1 MKVGIIG
8 LFYSLWSLDL
18 AVNKNVDIHRQRWK
32 KQFFH
37 LHKVFIRNVDIH
49 SLKFK
54 YTRVEDIKDI
64 LKGTPFGFT
73 SHI

>member
-1 MKVGIIG
+1 M
-8 LFYSLWSLDL
+8 
-18 AVNKNVDIHRQRWK
+18 QRWK

-54 YTRVEDIKDI
+54 YTRVVDFKDI
-64 LKGTPFGFT
+64 LKGTTFDFT